1 MTVDL
6 ESKIRDIPDF
16 PKRGIVFKDI
26 MPLLADSEA
35 LHETVERLAE
45 FAEPRKPDLVLGA
58 EARGFILGA
67 ALAYRLGCGFVAA
80 RKPGKLPWRTI
91 SAKYAL
97 EYGFDALELHADA
110 ISDGARVL
118 VHDDLLATGG
128 TAKAKIDLVEQL
140 GGTVVGLAF
149 VIELTFLGG
158 REKLEGY
165 DVCSLVTYAEL
176 TDRAEPSSC
185 RYIIGVRCTTSS
197 PGATRFPA
205 RHGARSGW
213 LSRASASWS
222 ACPGPL
228 IRPSTRSRSR
238 ATAASEHDG
247 LVTHDELDW
256 APLAGSDSAFLN
268 LMTARL
274 ESAAHELLDLAA
286 RRIQAGAWPWSFFC
300 YPEERPRPV
309 TPSAFRV
316 LAGGGAEL
324 GLAVECPCCAQTS
337 VNVVSR
343 EHVDVPFYNDRR
355 VGVVEH
361 IFARDRELAL
371 SAFRDELD
379 SGAFDARRRDLAA

>member
-26 MPLLADSEA
+26 MPLLADPEA

-45 FAEPRKPDLVLGA
+45 FAEPRKPDVVLGA

-110 ISDGARVL
+110 IAAGARVL

-149 VIELTFLGG
+149 VIELEFLGG

-165 DVCSLVTYAEL
+165 DVCSLVMYAE
-176 TDRAEPSSC
+176 
-185 RYIIGVRCTTSS
+185 
-197 PGATRFPA
+197 
-205 RHGARSGW
+205 
-213 LSRASASWS
+213 
-222 ACPGPL
+222 
-228 IRPSTRSRSR
+228 
-238 ATAASEHDG
+238 
-247 LVTHDELDW
+247 
-256 APLAGSDSAFLN
+256 
-268 LMTARL
+268 
-274 ESAAHELLDLAA
+274 
-286 RRIQAGAWPWSFFC
+286 
-300 YPEERPRPV
+300 
-309 TPSAFRV
+309 
-316 LAGGGAEL
+316 
-324 GLAVECPCCAQTS
+324 
-337 VNVVSR
+337 
-343 EHVDVPFYNDRR
+343 
-355 VGVVEH
+355 
-361 IFARDRELAL
+361 
-371 SAFRDELD
+371 
-379 SGAFDARRRDLAA
+379 